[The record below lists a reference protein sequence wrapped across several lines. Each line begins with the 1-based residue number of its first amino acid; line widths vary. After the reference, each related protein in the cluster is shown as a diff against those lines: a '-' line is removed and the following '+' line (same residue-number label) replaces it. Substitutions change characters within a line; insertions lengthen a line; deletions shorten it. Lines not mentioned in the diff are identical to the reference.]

1 MHAPP
6 PRHQVVRRTAG
17 VAVLAVLAV
26 LSACSTASGE
36 ATASSPAPHLE
47 TDPPDFNHVH
57 GVAGEAGSDAILIAA
72 HNGLFRLSADGDV
85 QVGPT
90 IDLMGFAVAAPG
102 RYLASGHPGPS
113 VDLPQPVGLIES
125 LDQGQTW
132 QPLSRQGQSDFHA
145 LTASPAG
152 VLGFDGTLQRSTDGL
167 SWEQLQIPSAP
178 ASLSAGPDGNEVLAT
193 TEEGLLH
200 STDAGS
206 TWASI
211 PGAPLLQL
219 VDWSPDGGA
228 AVGVDP
234 QGQVW
239 TSQDRALTWQ
249 PAADLAAPPQAMD
262 VGSTAD
268 GGSRVL
274 VVTGSA
280 IAESRDGG
288 ATFTDLRD

>member
-1 MHAPP
+1 MHLPLPLCRVA
-6 PRHQVVRRTAG
+6 RCTAG
-17 VAVLAVLAV
+17 VLAVAA
-26 LSACSTASGE
+26 LSACNTASGQ
-36 ATASSPAPHLE
+36 TTTSSPAPHLE

-57 GVAGEAGSDAILIAA
+57 GVAGEAGSDAVLVAA

-102 RYLASGHPGPS
+102 RYLASGHPGPG

-125 LDQGQTW
+125 VDQGQSW

-152 VLGFDGTLQRSTDGL
+152 VLGYDGTLQRSTDGL
-167 SWEQLQIPSAP
+167 SWEQLQIPAAP
-178 ASLSAGPDGNEVLAT
+178 ASLSAGPDGNQVLAT
-193 TEEGLLH
+193 TEQGLLH

-206 TWASI
+206 TWAPI
-211 PGAPLLQL
+211 PEAPLLQL
-219 VDWSPDGGA
+219 ADWSPDGGG

-262 VGSTAD
+262 VGTTPD

-274 VVTGSA
+274 VVTATA
-280 IAESRDGG
+280 ITESRDGG
-288 ATFTDLRD
+288 KTFTDLRD

>member
-1 MHAPP
+1 MHLPLP
-6 PRHQVVRRTAG
+6 LRRVARCTAG
-17 VAVLAVLAV
+17 VLAVAA
-26 LSACSTASGE
+26 LSACSTASGQ
-36 ATASSPAPHLE
+36 TTTSSPAPHLE

-57 GVAGEAGSDAILIAA
+57 GVAGEAGSDAVLVAA

-102 RYLASGHPGPS
+102 RYLASGHPGPG

-125 LDQGQTW
+125 LDQGQSW

-152 VLGFDGTLQRSTDGL
+152 VLGYDGTLQRSTDGL

-178 ASLSAGPDGNEVLAT
+178 ASLSAGPDGNQVLAT

-206 TWASI
+206 TWTPI
-211 PGAPLLQL
+211 PRAPLLQL
-219 VDWSPDGGA
+219 VDWSPDGGG

-262 VGSTAD
+262 VGSTPE

-288 ATFTDLRD
+288 QTFIDLRD

>member
-1 MHAPP
+1 MA
-6 PRHQVVRRTAG
+6 RSTVG
-17 VAVLAVLAV
+17 VLAVAA

-36 ATASSPAPHLE
+36 TTTSSSAAPHLE

-57 GVAGEAGSDAILIAA
+57 GVAGEAGSDAVLVAA

-102 RYLASGHPGPS
+102 RYLASGHPGPG
-113 VDLPQPVGLIES
+113 VDLPEPVGLIES
-125 LDQGQTW
+125 VDQGQSW

-152 VLGFDGTLQRSTDGL
+152 VLGYDGTLQRSTDGL

-178 ASLSAGPDGNEVLAT
+178 ASLSAGPDGNQVLAT
-193 TEEGLLH
+193 TEQGLLH

-206 TWASI
+206 TWAPI

-219 VDWSPDGGA
+219 VDWSPDGGG

-262 VGSTAD
+262 VGSTPD

-288 ATFTDLRD
+288 QTFTDLRD

>member
-1 MHAPP
+1 MHLPLLL
-6 PRHQVVRRTAG
+6 RRVARCTAG
-17 VAVLAVLAV
+17 VLIVAALG
-26 LSACSTASGE
+26 ACSTASGQT
-36 ATASSPAPHLE
+36 TAASPAPHLE

-57 GVAGEAGSDAILIAA
+57 GVAGEAGSDAVLIAA

-102 RYLASGHPGPS
+102 RYLASGHPGPG

-125 LDQGQTW
+125 LDQGQSW

-152 VLGFDGTLQRSTDGL
+152 VLGYDGTLQRSTDGL

-178 ASLSAGPDGNEVLAT
+178 ASLSAGPDGNQVLAT

-200 STDAGS
+200 STDAGT
-206 TWASI
+206 TWTPI
-211 PGAPLLQL
+211 LGTPLLQL
-219 VDWSPDGGA
+219 VDWSPDGTA

-262 VGSTAD
+262 VGGTAD

-288 ATFTDLRD
+288 QTFTDLRD

>member
-1 MHAPP
+1 MHLPLP
-6 PRHQVVRRTAG
+6 LRRVARCTAG
-17 VAVLAVLAV
+17 VLAVAA
-26 LSACSTASGE
+26 LSACSTASGQ
-36 ATASSPAPHLE
+36 TTTSSPAPHLE

-57 GVAGEAGSDAILIAA
+57 GVAGEAGSDAVLVAA

-102 RYLASGHPGPS
+102 RYLASGHPGPG
-113 VDLPQPVGLIES
+113 VDLPEPVGLIES
-125 LDQGQTW
+125 VDQGQSW

-152 VLGFDGTLQRSTDGL
+152 VLGYDGTLQRSTDGL

-178 ASLSAGPDGNEVLAT
+178 ASLSAGPDGNQVLAT
-193 TEEGLLH
+193 TEQGLLH

-206 TWASI
+206 TWAPI
-211 PGAPLLQL
+211 LGAPLLQL
-219 VDWSPDGGA
+219 VDWSPDGGG

-262 VGSTAD
+262 VGSTPD

-288 ATFTDLRD
+288 QTFTDLRD

>member
-1 MHAPP
+1 MHLSLLL
-6 PRHQVVRRTAG
+6 RRVARGAAG
-17 VAVLAVLAV
+17 VLAVAA
-26 LSACSTASGE
+26 LSACSTASGQ
-36 ATASSPAPHLE
+36 TTTSSPAPHLE
-47 TDPPDFNHVH
+47 TDPPEFNHVH
-57 GVAGEAGSDAILIAA
+57 GVAGEAGSDAVLVAA

-85 QVGPT
+85 QVSPT

-102 RYLASGHPGPS
+102 RYLASGHPGPG

-125 LDQGQTW
+125 VDQGQSW

-152 VLGFDGTLQRSTDGL
+152 VLGFDGTLQRSADGI

-178 ASLSAGPDGNEVLAT
+178 ASLSAGPDGQQVLAT
-193 TEEGLLH
+193 TEQGLLS

-206 TWASI
+206 TWTPV

-219 VDWSPDGGA
+219 VDWSPDGGG

-249 PAADLAAPPQAMD
+249 PAADLDAPPQAID
-262 VGSTAD
+262 VGRTPD
-268 GGSRVL
+268 GSSRVL
-274 VVTGSA
+274 VVTATA

-288 ATFTDLRD
+288 QTFTDPRD